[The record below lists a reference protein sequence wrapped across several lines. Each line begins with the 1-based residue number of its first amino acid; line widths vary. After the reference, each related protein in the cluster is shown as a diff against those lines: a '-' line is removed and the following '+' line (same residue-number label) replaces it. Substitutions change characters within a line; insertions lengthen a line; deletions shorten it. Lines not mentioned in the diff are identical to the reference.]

1 MESPQD
7 SAEALVSLS
16 LLVEPPSG
24 ECLQIPVSRS
34 PFVIG
39 RLKDCDLTLADKR
52 ISRRHAQ
59 LRLERGEIAIEDL
72 GSRHGTIVNGEPVRR
87 SRLAVGDR
95 IGFGVKDSFVVT
107 VCEGR
112 SPQTRLL
119 KRVSEIGAGPPRTG
133 ALGRLSAVLDVA
145 RTMEL
150 ASGVEE
156 VFEAVVEAALSI
168 ARADRAVLLLRDPG
182 GQLQVKVA
190 RHASGERRSAAQLE
204 LPLAH
209 IADALERRPDLFAMS
224 LDPPQGSASGED
236 ASRGALC
243 IPIIRMRIGLDQET
257 SVISARDDTLGVL
270 YMDAEDP
277 DLRLAEGN
285 QALLHALAI
294 EISTSVENARL
305 IEEER
310 QKRRLEHELEMA
322 RNLQR
327 SLLPATLPTEGWL
340 VAKGHSEAS
349 SQLGGDYYD
358 LMQVAPGRWAAVL
371 ADVSGKGASASIL
384 ASLLQGA
391 FFLGSGSDVS
401 LSGTLRRINRYL
413 CGRSERAHFVTVFAA
428 TIAQDATMR
437 WSSAGH
443 CPAILVR
450 PTGHYELLSPT
461 SRPVGL
467 FDDADFP
474 EEVCQ
479 LEPGDKLVVY
489 SDGITELRNTRAELY
504 GQQRLIKAACEL
516 ACLGT
521 GEFYD
526 ALLAQV
532 SEFGSDAPRED
543 DLTLMVLGFHG
554 AAEAPRAGHGAERP
568 RLGS

>member
-1 MESPQD
+1 MDASQEADSGESLPP
-7 SAEALVSLS
+7 LS

-24 ECLQIPVSRS
+24 ECLQIPVKRS

-39 RLKDCDLTLADKR
+39 RLNDCDLTLADKR
-52 ISRRHAQ
+52 ISRRHA
-59 LRLERGEIAIEDL
+59 RLLLEPGGFAIEDL
-72 GSRHGTIVNGEPVRR
+72 GSRHGTVVNGESVRH

-95 IGFGVKDSFVVT
+95 IGFGIEGSYVIT
-107 VCEGR
+107 VCEAR

-119 KRVSEIGAGPPRTG
+119 KQVSEIGAGPRRTG

-168 ARADRAVLLLRDPG
+168 ARADRAFLLLRDASG
-182 GQLQVKVA
+182 RLEVKVA
-190 RHASGERRSAAQLE
+190 RHAAGEHGGPAQLE
-204 LPLAH
+204 LPIAR
-209 IADALERRPDLFAMS
+209 IADALERRSDLFAMS
-224 LDPPQGSASGED
+224 VDLAQDSGSAGD
-236 ASRGALC
+236 ARRAALC
-243 IPIIRMRIGLDQET
+243 IPILRMRIGLDHET
-257 SVISARDDTLGVL
+257 SVISAKDDTLGVL
-270 YMDAEDP
+270 YMEAANPE
-277 DLRLAEGN
+277 LRLAEGN

-310 QKRRLEHELEMA
+310 QKRRLEHELDMA
-322 RNLQR
+322 RGIQR
-327 SLLPATLPTEGWL
+327 SLLPGTLPSEGWL

-391 FFLGSGSDVS
+391 FFLGSGPDVS

-413 CGRSERAHFVTVFAA
+413 CERSDRARFATVFAA
-428 TIAQDATMR
+428 TIAEDATMR

-450 PTGHYELLSPT
+450 PSGRCELLSPT
-461 SRPVGL
+461 SQPIGL
-467 FDDADFP
+467 FEDAEFP
-474 EEVCQ
+474 ESVCR
-479 LEPGDKLVVY
+479 LEPGDKLVMY
-489 SDGITELRNTRAELY
+489 SDGVTELRNSRSELY
-504 GQQRLIKAACEL
+504 GEPRLIEAVSQL
-516 ACLGT
+516 ADLDT
-521 GEFYD
+521 GDFFE
-526 ALLAQV
+526 ALLARV
-532 SEFGSDAPRED
+532 AEFGRDASRED
-543 DLTLMVLGFHG
+543 DLTVLVLGFRG
-554 AAEAPRAGHGAERP
+554 S
-568 RLGS
+568 LGP

>member
-1 MESPQD
+1 MGSPQD
-7 SAEALVSLS
+7 AESGESQASLS

-24 ECLQIPVSRS
+24 EWLQVPVKRS

-39 RLKDCDLTLADKR
+39 RLNACDLTLADKR

-59 LRLERGEIAIEDL
+59 LCLGPDGVAIEDL
-72 GSRHGTIVNGEPVRR
+72 GSRHGTIVNGESVRR
-87 SRLAVGDR
+87 ARLAVGDR
-95 IGFGVKDSFVVT
+95 IGFGVEDSFMLT

-119 KRVSEIGAGPPRTG
+119 KQVSEIGEGKRRTG

-168 ARADRAVLLLRDPG
+168 ARADRAFLLLRDPG
-182 GQLQVKVA
+182 GKLEVRVA
-190 RHASGERRSAAQLE
+190 RHASGERGSAAQLE
-204 LPLAH
+204 LPLAQ
-209 IADALERRPDLFAMS
+209 IAEALERRPDLFAMS
-224 LDPPQGSASGED
+224 VDSMQAETDRGD
-236 ASRGALC
+236 ALRCALC
-243 IPIIRMRIGLDQET
+243 VPILRMRIGLDQET

-270 YMDAEDP
+270 YMDTENP
-277 DLRLAEGN
+277 DMRLAEGN

-310 QKRRLEHELEMA
+310 QKRRLEHELGMA
-322 RNLQR
+322 RDIQR
-327 SLLPATLPTEGWL
+327 SLLPTTLPSEGWL
-340 VAKGHSEAS
+340 VAKGLCEAS

-401 LSGTLRRINRYL
+401 LSGTLQRINRYL
-413 CGRSERAHFVTVFAA
+413 CDRSERAHFATVFAA
-428 TIAQDATMR
+428 TISEDATMR

-450 PTGHYELLSPT
+450 PTGEYELLSPT

-467 FDDADFP
+467 FEDAEFP
-474 EEVCQ
+474 EK
-479 LEPGDKLVVY
+479 LRRLDPGHKLVVY
-489 SDGITELRNTRAELY
+489 SDGVTELRNARSELF
-504 GQQRLIKAACEL
+504 GEQRLFDAVSEL
-516 ACLGT
+516 AFLGPA
-521 GEFYD
+521 EFFD
-526 ALLAQV
+526 ALLARV
-532 SEFGSDAPRED
+532 AGFGSGAPRED

-554 AAEAPRAGHGAERP
+554 SSGNSAAR
-568 RLGS
+568 S

>member
-1 MESPQD
+1 MQSPQN
-7 SAEALVSLS
+7 SGEATAYLS
-16 LLVEPPSG
+16 LLVEQPSG
-24 ECLQIPVSRS
+24 QCLQIPVNRS

-39 RLKDCDLTLADKR
+39 RLRDCDLTLADKR

-59 LRLERGEIAIEDL
+59 LCLDRGGVVIEDL
-72 GSRHGTIVNGEPVRR
+72 GSRHGTVVNGESVRR
-87 SRLAVGDR
+87 TRLAVGDR
-95 IGFGVKDSFVVT
+95 IGFGVEDSFAVT

-119 KRVSEIGAGPPRTG
+119 KRVSEIGTGPPRTG

-168 ARADRAVLLLRDPG
+168 AGADRAYLLLRDAS

-190 RHASGERRSAAQLE
+190 RHAPGKRGSAAQAE
-204 LPLAH
+204 MPLAR
-209 IADALERRPDLFAMS
+209 IRDALERRPDLFAMS
-224 LDPPQGSASGED
+224 LDSPQRSGSGRG

-243 IPIIRMRIGLDQET
+243 VPILRMRIGLDQET
-257 SVISARDDTLGVL
+257 SVISAKDDTLGVL
-270 YMDAEDP
+270 YMDAESP
-277 DLRLAEGN
+277 DLPLAEGN

-322 RNLQR
+322 RNIQR
-327 SLLPATLPTEGWL
+327 SLLPATLPSDGWL

-413 CGRSERAHFVTVFAA
+413 CDRSERARFATVFAA

-443 CPAILVR
+443 CPAILVH

-489 SDGITELRNTRAELY
+489 SDGVTELRNKRAELY
-504 GQQRLIKAACEL
+504 GEQRLIEAASKL
-516 ACLGT
+516 AYLDP
-521 GEFYD
+521 GEFFD

-532 SEFGSDAPRED
+532 AEFGSDAPRED
-543 DLTLMVLGFHG
+543 DLTLVVLGFHG
-554 AAEAPRAGHGAERP
+554 QPGAAVRRSQG
-568 RLGS
+568 

>member
-1 MESPQD
+1 MGSPQD
-7 SAEALVSLS
+7 AESGESQASLS

-24 ECLQIPVSRS
+24 EWLQVLVKRS

-39 RLKDCDLTLADKR
+39 RLKACDLTLADKR

-59 LRLERGEIAIEDL
+59 LCLEPGGVAIEDL
-72 GSRHGTIVNGEPVRR
+72 GSRHGTIVNGESVRR
-87 SRLAVGDR
+87 ASLAVGDR
-95 IGFGVKDSFVVT
+95 IGFGVEDSFVLT

-119 KRVSEIGAGPPRTG
+119 KQVSEIGEGKRRTG

-168 ARADRAVLLLRDPG
+168 ARADRAFLLLRDPG
-182 GQLQVKVA
+182 GKLEVKVA
-190 RHASGERRSAAQLE
+190 RHASGERGSAAQLE
-204 LPLAH
+204 LPLAQ
-209 IADALERRPDLFAMS
+209 IAEALERRPDLFAMS
-224 LDPPQGSASGED
+224 VDSMQAETDRGD
-236 ASRGALC
+236 ALRGALC
-243 IPIIRMRIGLDQET
+243 VPILRMRIGLDQET

-270 YMDAEDP
+270 YMDAENP
-277 DLRLAEGN
+277 DMRLAEGN

-310 QKRRLEHELEMA
+310 QKRRLEHELGMA
-322 RNLQR
+322 RDIQR
-327 SLLPATLPTEGWL
+327 SLLPTTLPSDGWL
-340 VAKGHSEAS
+340 VAKGLCEAS

-413 CGRSERAHFVTVFAA
+413 CDRSERAHFATVFAA
-428 TIAQDATMR
+428 TISEDATMR

-450 PTGHYELLSPT
+450 PTGKYELLSPT

-467 FDDADFP
+467 FEDVEFP
-474 EEVCQ
+474 EELRR

-489 SDGITELRNTRAELY
+489 SDGVTELRNAQSELF
-504 GQQRLIKAACEL
+504 GEQRLIDAVSEL
-516 ACLGT
+516 ALLEPA
-521 GEFYD
+521 EFFD
-526 ALLAQV
+526 ALLARV
-532 SEFGSDAPRED
+532 AGFGSGAPRED

-554 AAEAPRAGHGAERP
+554 SFGNPAGR
-568 RLGS
+568 S

>member
-1 MESPQD
+1 MDASQD
-7 SAEALVSLS
+7 ADSGASLPPLS

-24 ECLQIPVSRS
+24 ECLQIPVKRS

-39 RLKDCDLTLADKR
+39 RLNDCDLTLADKR

-59 LRLERGEIAIEDL
+59 LRLEQGGFAIEDL
-72 GSRHGTIVNGEPVRR
+72 GSRHGTVVNGESVRH

-95 IGFGVKDSFVVT
+95 IGFGIEGSYVIT
-107 VCEGR
+107 VCEAR

-119 KRVSEIGAGPPRTG
+119 KQVSEIGAGPRRTG

-168 ARADRAVLLLRDPG
+168 ARADRAFLLLRDASG
-182 GQLQVKVA
+182 RLEVKVA
-190 RHASGERRSAAQLE
+190 RHASGEPGGPAQLE
-204 LPLAH
+204 LPLAR
-209 IADALERRPDLFAMS
+209 ISDALDRRSDLFAVS
-224 LDPPQGSASGED
+224 LDLTQRDGSAAD
-236 ASRGALC
+236 ASRAALC
-243 IPIIRMRIGLDQET
+243 IPILRMRIGLDHET
-257 SVISARDDTLGVL
+257 SVISAKDDTLGVL
-270 YMDAEDP
+270 YMDAANP

-310 QKRRLEHELEMA
+310 QKRRLEHELDMA
-322 RNLQR
+322 RDIQR
-327 SLLPATLPTEGWL
+327 SLLPGTLPSEGWL
-340 VAKGHSEAS
+340 VAKGHSESS

-391 FFLGSGSDVS
+391 FFLGSGPDVS

-413 CGRSERAHFVTVFAA
+413 CERSDRARFATVFAA
-428 TIAQDATMR
+428 TITEDATMR

-450 PTGHYELLSPT
+450 STGRCELLAPT
-461 SRPVGL
+461 SQPIGL
-467 FDDADFP
+467 FEDAEFP
-474 EEVCQ
+474 EDVCR
-479 LEPGDKLVVY
+479 LEPGDKLVIY
-489 SDGITELRNTRAELY
+489 SDGVTELRNSQSELY
-504 GQQRLIKAACEL
+504 GERRLIEAVSQL
-516 ACLGT
+516 AGLDA
-521 GEFYD
+521 GEFFD
-526 ALLAQV
+526 ALLARV
-532 SEFGSDAPRED
+532 AEFGCDARRRD
-543 DLTLMVLGFHG
+543 DLTVLVLGFQG
-554 AAEAPRAGHGAERP
+554 PPGR
-568 RLGS
+568 

>member
-1 MESPQD
+1 MAASQDADSGESLPP
-7 SAEALVSLS
+7 LS

-24 ECLQIPVSRS
+24 ECLQIPVKRS

-39 RLKDCDLTLADKR
+39 RLSDCDLTLADKR

-59 LRLERGEIAIEDL
+59 LRLEQGGFAIEDL
-72 GSRHGTIVNGEPVRR
+72 GSRHGTVVNGESVRH

-95 IGFGVKDSFVVT
+95 IGFGIEGSYAIT
-107 VCEGR
+107 VCEAR

-119 KRVSEIGAGPPRTG
+119 KQVSEIGAGPRRTG

-168 ARADRAVLLLRDPG
+168 ARADRAFLLLRDASG
-182 GQLQVKVA
+182 RLEVKVA
-190 RHASGERRSAAQLE
+190 RQASGERGGPAKLE
-204 LPLAH
+204 LPLAR
-209 IADALERRPDLFAMS
+209 IADALEQRSDLFTMS
-224 LDPPQGSASGED
+224 VDLTQGVGAAD
-236 ASRGALC
+236 ASRAALC
-243 IPIIRMRIGLDQET
+243 IPILRMRIGLDHET
-257 SVISARDDTLGVL
+257 SVISAKDDTLGVL
-270 YMDAEDP
+270 YMDAANPE
-277 DLRLAEGN
+277 LRLAEGN

-310 QKRRLEHELEMA
+310 QKRRLEHELDMA
-322 RNLQR
+322 RGIQR
-327 SLLPATLPTEGWL
+327 SLLPRTLPSEGWL
-340 VAKGHSEAS
+340 VARGHSES
-349 SQLGGDYYD
+349 SSRLGGDYYD

-391 FFLGSGSDVS
+391 FFLGSGPDVS

-413 CGRSERAHFVTVFAA
+413 CERSDRARFATVFAA
-428 TIAQDATMR
+428 TITEDATMR

-450 PTGHYELLSPT
+450 PTGRCDLLSPT
-461 SRPVGL
+461 SQPIGL
-467 FDDADFP
+467 FEDAEFP
-474 EEVCQ
+474 EDVCR
-479 LEPGDKLVVY
+479 LEPGDKLVIY
-489 SDGITELRNTRAELY
+489 SDGVTELRNSRSELY
-504 GQQRLIKAACEL
+504 GERRLIEAASQL
-516 ACLGT
+516 AGLDT
-521 GEFYD
+521 GEFFD
-526 ALLAQV
+526 ALLARV
-532 SEFGSDAPRED
+532 AEFGSDARRQD
-543 DLTLMVLGFHG
+543 DLTVLVLGFRG
-554 AAEAPRAGHGAERP
+554 PKGP
-568 RLGS
+568 

>member
-7 SAEALVSLS
+7 SGEALVSLS
-16 LLVEPPSG
+16 LLVEQPSG
-24 ECLQIPVSRS
+24 ECLQIPVNRS

-59 LRLERGEIAIEDL
+59 LRLERGGIAIEDL
-72 GSRHGTIVNGEPVRR
+72 GSRHGTIVNGESVRR

-95 IGFGVKDSFVVT
+95 IGFGVEDSFVVT

-133 ALGRLSAVLDVA
+133 ALGRLSAVLEVA

-168 ARADRAVLLLRDPG
+168 AGADRAFLLLRDPS

-190 RHASGERRSAAQLE
+190 RHASGERGSAAQLE

-209 IADALERRPDLFAMS
+209 IADALERRPDLFAIS
-224 LDPPQGSASGED
+224 LDSPQGSAED
-236 ASRGALC
+236 ASRSALC
-243 IPIIRMRIGLDQET
+243 VPILRMRIGLDQET
-257 SVISARDDTLGVL
+257 SVISAKDDTLGML
-270 YMDAEDP
+270 YMDAENP

-322 RNLQR
+322 RNIQR
-327 SLLPATLPTEGWL
+327 SLLPATLPSEGWL

-413 CGRSERAHFVTVFAA
+413 CDRSERTRFATVFAA
-428 TIAQDATMR
+428 TIAHDATMR

-450 PTGHYELLSPT
+450 PTGDYELLSPT

-489 SDGITELRNTRAELY
+489 SDGVTELRNTRAELY
-504 GQQRLIKAACEL
+504 GERRLIEAASEL
-516 ACLGT
+516 AYLDT
-521 GEFYD
+521 GEFFD

-532 SEFGSDAPRED
+532 SEFGSAAPRED
-543 DLTLMVLGFHG
+543 DLTLVVLGFHG
-554 AAEAPRAGHGAERP
+554 RPGAAPHRSR
-568 RLGS
+568 R

>member
-7 SAEALVSLS
+7 SGEALVYLS
-16 LLVEPPSG
+16 LLVEQPSG
-24 ECLQIPVSRS
+24 ECLQIPVNRS

-39 RLKDCDLTLADKR
+39 RLRDCDLTLADKR
-52 ISRRHAQ
+52 ISRRHA
-59 LRLERGEIAIEDL
+59 RLCLDQGGIVIEDL
-72 GSRHGTIVNGEPVRR
+72 GSRHGTVVNGEAVRR
-87 SRLAVGDR
+87 TRLAVGDR
-95 IGFGVKDSFVVT
+95 IGFGVEDSFAVT

-112 SPQTRLL
+112 SPRTRLL

-168 ARADRAVLLLRDPG
+168 ASADRAYLLLRDAS

-190 RHASGERRSAAQLE
+190 RHASGARGAAGQLE
-204 LPLAH
+204 LPLAR

-224 LDPPQGSASGED
+224 LDSPQGSGGGEV
-236 ASRGALC
+236 APRGALC
-243 IPIIRMRIGLDQET
+243 IPILRMRIGLDQET
-257 SVISARDDTLGVL
+257 SVISAKDDTLGVL
-270 YMDAEDP
+270 YMDAQNP

-294 EISTSVENARL
+294 EISSSVEHARL

-322 RNLQR
+322 RNIQR
-327 SLLPATLPTEGWL
+327 SLLPATLPSEGWL

-384 ASLLQGA
+384 AALLQGA

-401 LSGTLRRINRYL
+401 LTGTLQRINRYL
-413 CGRSERAHFVTVFAA
+413 CDRSERAHFATVFAA

-450 PTGHYELLSPT
+450 PTGHYELLAPT
-461 SRPVGL
+461 SRPIGL
-467 FDDADFP
+467 FEDVDFP
-474 EEVCQ
+474 EEVCV
-479 LEPGDKLVVY
+479 LNPGDKLVVY
-489 SDGITELRNTRAELY
+489 SDGVTELRNTRAELY
-504 GQQRLIKAACEL
+504 GEQRLIEAASKL
-516 ACLGT
+516 AYLDT
-521 GEFYD
+521 GEFFD

-543 DLTLMVLGFHG
+543 DLTLVVLGYHG
-554 AAEAPRAGHGAERP
+554 RPAAAGHRS
-568 RLGS
+568 RR

>member
-1 MESPQD
+1 MQAPQNAD
-7 SAEALVSLS
+7 EALVSLS

-24 ECLQIPVSRS
+24 ECLQIPVSRN

-59 LRLERGEIAIEDL
+59 LRLERGGIAIEDL
-72 GSRHGTIVNGEPVRR
+72 GSRHGTIVNGESVRR
-87 SRLAVGDR
+87 ARLTVGDR
-95 IGFGVKDSFVVT
+95 IGFGVEDSFVVT

-112 SPQTRLL
+112 SPKTRLL

-133 ALGRLSAVLDVA
+133 ALGRLSAVLEVA

-168 ARADRAVLLLRDPG
+168 AGADRAFLLLRDPS
-182 GQLQVKVA
+182 GQLQVTVA
-190 RHASGERRSAAQLE
+190 RHASGERGRADQLE

-224 LDPPQGSASGED
+224 LDSPQGRGSGEE

-243 IPIIRMRIGLDQET
+243 VPILRMRIGLDQET
-257 SVISARDDTLGVL
+257 SVISAKDDTLGVL
-270 YMDAEDP
+270 YMDAENP

-322 RNLQR
+322 RDIQR
-327 SLLPATLPTEGWL
+327 SLLPATLPGEGWL
-340 VAKGHSEAS
+340 VARGHSESS

-401 LSGTLRRINRYL
+401 LSGTLGRINRYL
-413 CGRSERAHFVTVFAA
+413 CDRSDRARFATVFAA

-450 PTGHYELLSPT
+450 PTGHHELLSPT

-489 SDGITELRNTRAELY
+489 SDGVTELRNTRGELY
-504 GQQRLIKAACEL
+504 GEQRLIEAASEL
-516 ACLGT
+516 AHLDT
-521 GEFYD
+521 GEFFD

-532 SEFGSDAPRED
+532 SEFGGDAPRGD
-543 DLTLMVLGFHG
+543 DLTLVVLGFHG
-554 AAEAPRAGHGAERP
+554 RRGAAAHRP
-568 RLGS
+568 QR

>member
-7 SAEALVSLS
+7 SGEALVSLS
-16 LLVEPPSG
+16 LLVEQPSG
-24 ECLQIPVSRS
+24 EYLQIPVNRS

-39 RLKDCDLTLADKR
+39 RLRDCDLTLADKR

-59 LRLERGEIAIEDL
+59 LCLERGGIAIEDL
-72 GSRHGTIVNGEPVRR
+72 GSRHGTIVNGESVRR
-87 SRLAVGDR
+87 TRLAVGDR
-95 IGFGVKDSFVVT
+95 IGFGVEDSFTVT

-112 SPQTRLL
+112 SPQTGLL
-119 KRVSEIGAGPPRTG
+119 KRVSEIGAGPPRAG

-168 ARADRAVLLLRDPG
+168 AGADRAYLLLRDATG
-182 GQLQVKVA
+182 KLQVKVV
-190 RHASGERRSAAQLE
+190 RHASGACGSAAQSE
-204 LPLAH
+204 LPLAR

-224 LDPPQGSASGED
+224 LDSPQGSGSGRD

-243 IPIIRMRIGLDQET
+243 VPILRMRIGLDQET
-257 SVISARDDTLGVL
+257 SVISAKDDTLGVL
-270 YMDAEDP
+270 YMDAENP

-322 RNLQR
+322 RKIQR
-327 SLLPATLPTEGWL
+327 SLLPSTLPGEGWL

-413 CGRSERAHFVTVFAA
+413 CDRSERAHFATVFAA

-489 SDGITELRNTRAELY
+489 SDGVTELRNARTELY
-504 GQQRLIKAACEL
+504 GEQRLIEAASEL
-516 ACLGT
+516 AYLDT
-521 GEFYD
+521 GEFFD

-532 SEFGSDAPRED
+532 SDFGSDAPRED
-543 DLTLMVLGFHG
+543 DLTLVVLGFHG
-554 AAEAPRAGHGAERP
+554 RPGAAPHRSR
-568 RLGS
+568 R